1 MIRELKVLFLLLLC
15 FQAVAAEDSQGV
27 PAAADSG
34 LDQAKASLR
43 EINAEFENNL
53 KGYLSLN
60 ISDADYRQPPYKK
73 MKKGDFFFGKGD
85 YATSAGIFYS
95 VTVSVSDSD
104 AVKYEALYKLGE
116 SLFMQKNYVS
126 ATRYYEML
134 LSSYGNGSLKVKALK
149 RLIFMSYSLGE
160 YAAAEKYYDQFAK
173 GGNDIYADQELL
185 YYFAKSLFFGGKSDE
200 AVKLFSSVKKE
211 SEFYPQSRY
220 FLGVMALRDKK
231 LEDAR
236 AFYEEILAL
245 PEDAAGYRNFKNIRE
260 LAGLAIARIAFELDD
275 QETASGY
282 YLPTAF
288 DSRSFPQA
296 YYELSW
302 TFIKRDQFE
311 NAVDTLRLVKNLAP
325 NSRVATQAE
334 VLEGT
339 LLVKMGRYGEALVLF
354 NSIVSKYTKYQDELF
369 SIDGKAFL
377 ASGRTGKVSDFLLP
391 YSPAVRSILEDSKK
405 FSETVALNDTIIGLE
420 EELKRIEDLEKKIMT
435 MAGNKNAAAIF
446 PPLKE
451 AARGV
456 MTLRNKVA
464 VVKNSLVMKRNGFA
478 GHGLTEEQ
486 RGEFEK
492 LDSEKRQL
500 LEIENT
506 VSVAPE
512 RIRERAEEYGDKVVK
527 LDEKMHLVSMELERL
542 SERLDLLIASY
553 SEEKSAEKENENDK
567 EILDRIGQER
577 EKFNALSA
585 ESDAC
590 QAEIDD
596 EKNGLVLGGTLIEAE
611 NEIRGSFNGIVARQQ
626 GIIGSSSDK
635 REAPE
640 VADLIEEADR
650 IDAKLADF
658 YDRLNDS
665 MKGIVADLKVSYEQ
679 ERSNVD
685 AYKSELLRAKR
696 EVEEM
701 AVLAIY
707 SNMNTAR
714 NIFADLVLQGDLG
727 LIDVAWEKKEE
738 STSEIMRLKTKKA
751 TEIQQLQFNLD
762 GEQ

>member
-15 FQAVAAEDSQGV
+15 FPAVAAADSQEV
-27 PAAADSG
+27 PAVAGSG
-34 LDQAKASLR
+34 LDQARSSLR

-53 KGYLSLN
+53 KRYLSLN
-60 ISDADYRQPPYKK
+60 ISDADYKLSPSEK

-85 YATSAGIFYS
+85 YSTSAGIFYS

-134 LSSYGNGSLKVKALK
+134 LTSHGNAGLKAKALK

-160 YAAAEKYYDQFAK
+160 YAAAEKYYDQFVQ

-185 YYFAKSLFFGGKSDE
+185 YYFAKSLFFAGKTDE
-200 AVKLFSSVKKE
+200 AVKLFSSVNKE
-211 SEFYPQSRY
+211 SVYYPQARY

-231 LEDAR
+231 LEDSR
-236 AFYEEILAL
+236 VFYEEILSL
-245 PEDAAGYRNFKNIRE
+245 PEDGGYHNFKNIRE
-260 LAGLAIARIAFELDD
+260 LAGLAVARIAFDLDD
-275 QETASGY
+275 QETASTY

-311 NAVDTLRLVKNLAP
+311 NAVDTLRLVKNVAP

-334 VLEGT
+334 ILEGT
-339 LLVKMGRYGEALVLF
+339 LLVKMGRFGEALVLF
-354 NSIVSKYTKYQDELF
+354 NSIVSKYSKYQDELF

-377 ASGRTGKVSDFLLP
+377 ASGRAGKVSDFLLP
-391 YSPAVRSILEDSKK
+391 YSPAVRSVLEDSKK

-420 EELKRIEDLEKKIMT
+420 EELKRIEDLEKKIVT
-435 MAGNKNAAAIF
+435 MAGNKNSAAIF

-451 AARGV
+451 AVRGV

-464 VVKNSLVMKRNGFA
+464 VVKNSLVMARNGFA
-478 GHGLTEEQ
+478 GTGLSEEQ

-492 LDSEKRQL
+492 LDSEKRRL
-500 LEIENT
+500 LEIDNT
-506 VSVAPE
+506 ASVAHE

-527 LDEKMHLVSMELERL
+527 LDERMHLVSMQLNSLAEN
-542 SERLDLLIASY
+542 LDLLIASY
-553 SEEKSAEKENENDK
+553 SEEKSDGKEKENDK

-577 EKFNALSA
+577 ERFNALSA

-596 EKNGLVLGGTLIEAE
+596 EKNGLVLGGTLVEAE
-611 NEIRGSFNGIVARQQ
+611 NEIRDSFNGIVARQQ
-626 GIIGSSSDK
+626 GIIGTSSDR

-665 MKGIVADLKVSYEQ
+665 MKGIVSDLKVSYEQ
-679 ERSNVD
+679 EKSNVES
-685 AYKSELLRAKR
+685 YKSELLRAKR

>member
-15 FQAVAAEDSQGV
+15 FPAVAAADSQEV
-27 PAAADSG
+27 PAVAGSG
-34 LDQAKASLR
+34 LDQARSSLR

-53 KGYLSLN
+53 KRYLSLN
-60 ISDADYRQPPYKK
+60 ISDADYKLSPSEK

-85 YATSAGIFYS
+85 YSTSAGIFYS

-134 LSSYGNGSLKVKALK
+134 LTSHGNAGLKAKALK

-160 YAAAEKYYDQFAK
+160 YAAAEKYYDQFVQ

-185 YYFAKSLFFGGKSDE
+185 YYFAKSLFFAGKTDE
-200 AVKLFSSVKKE
+200 AVKLFSSVNKE
-211 SEFYPQSRY
+211 SAYYPQARY

-231 LEDAR
+231 LEDSR
-236 AFYEEILAL
+236 VFYEEILSL
-245 PEDAAGYRNFKNIRE
+245 PEDGGYHNFKNIRE
-260 LAGLAIARIAFELDD
+260 LAGLAVARIAFDLDD
-275 QETASGY
+275 QETASTY

-311 NAVDTLRLVKNLAP
+311 NAVDTLRLVKNVAP

-334 VLEGT
+334 ILEGT
-339 LLVKMGRYGEALVLF
+339 LLVKMGRFGEALVLF
-354 NSIVSKYTKYQDELF
+354 NSIVSKYSKYQDELF

-377 ASGRTGKVSDFLLP
+377 ASGRAGKVSDFLLP
-391 YSPAVRSILEDSKK
+391 YSPAVRSVLEDSKK

-420 EELKRIEDLEKKIMT
+420 EELKRIEDLEKKIVT
-435 MAGNKNAAAIF
+435 MAGNKNSAAIF

-451 AARGV
+451 AVRGV

-464 VVKNSLVMKRNGFA
+464 VVKNSLVMARNGFA
-478 GHGLTEEQ
+478 GTGLSEEQ

-492 LDSEKRQL
+492 LDSEKRRL
-500 LEIENT
+500 LEIDNT
-506 VSVAPE
+506 ASVAHE

-527 LDEKMHLVSMELERL
+527 LDERMHLVSMQLNSLAEN
-542 SERLDLLIASY
+542 LDLLIASY
-553 SEEKSAEKENENDK
+553 SEEKSDVKEKENDK

-577 EKFNALSA
+577 ERFNALSA

-596 EKNGLVLGGTLIEAE
+596 EKNGLVLGGTLVEAE
-611 NEIRGSFNGIVARQQ
+611 NEIRDSFNGIVARQQ
-626 GIIGSSSDK
+626 GIIGTSSDR

-665 MKGIVADLKVSYEQ
+665 MKGIVSDLKVSYEQ
-679 ERSNVD
+679 EKSNVES
-685 AYKSELLRAKR
+685 YKSELLRAKR

>member
-1 MIRELKVLFLLLLC
+1 MIRELKVLFLLFLC
-15 FQAVAAEDSQGV
+15 FPAVLAAESEEV
-27 PAAADSG
+27 PAVADSG
-34 LDQAKASLR
+34 LDQAQASLK
-43 EINAEFENNL
+43 EIDAEFENNL
-53 KGYLSLN
+53 KRYLSLN
-60 ISDADYRQPPYKK
+60 ISDADYRLSPSKK

-95 VTVSVSDSD
+95 VTVSVPDSD
-104 AVKYEALYKLGE
+104 ALKYEALYKLGE
-116 SLFMQKNYVS
+116 SLFMQKNYIS
-126 ATRYYEML
+126 ATRYYETL
-134 LSSYGNGSLKVKALK
+134 LASYGNADLKAKTLK

-160 YAAAEKYYDQFAK
+160 YAAAEKYYDQFVQ
-173 GGNDIYADQELL
+173 GGNNIYADQELL
-185 YYFAKSLFFGGKSDE
+185 YYFAKLLFFAGKTEE
-200 AVKLFSSVKKE
+200 AVKLFSSVNKE

-220 FLGVMALRDKK
+220 FLGVTALRDKK
-231 LEDAR
+231 LEEAR
-236 AFYEEILAL
+236 TFYEEILSL
-245 PEDAAGYRNFKNIRE
+245 PEGAGYHDFRNIRE
-260 LAGLAIARIAFELDD
+260 LAGLAVARIAFELDD
-275 QETASGY
+275 QETASNY

-311 NAVDTLRLVKNLAP
+311 NAVDTLRIVKNVAP
-325 NSRVATQAE
+325 YSRIASQAE
-334 VLEGT
+334 ILEGT
-339 LLVKMGRYGEALVLF
+339 LLVKMGRFGEALVLF

-377 ASGRTGKVSDFLLP
+377 ASGRSGKVSDFLLP
-391 YSPAVRSILEDSKK
+391 YSPAVRSILQDSKK
-405 FSETVALNDTIIGLE
+405 FSETVALNDTIIELE
-420 EELKRIEDLEKKIMT
+420 EELKRIEDLEKKIVT
-435 MAGNKNAAAIF
+435 MAGNKNSAALF
-446 PPLKE
+446 PPLKV
-451 AARGV
+451 AAKGV
-456 MTLRNKVA
+456 MTLRNKIA
-464 VVKNSLVMKRNGFA
+464 VVKNSLVMARNGFA
-478 GHGLTEEQ
+478 GTGLTEEQ

-492 LDSEKRQL
+492 LDSEKRKL
-500 LEIENT
+500 LEIDNT
-506 VSVAPE
+506 VSVAHE

-527 LDEKMHLVSMELERL
+527 LDERMHLVSMQLESL
-542 SERLDLLIASY
+542 AERLDLLIASY
-553 SEEKSAEKENENDK
+553 SEERNSEKENDNDK
-567 EILDRIGQER
+567 ELLDQIGQER

-590 QAEIDD
+590 QSEIDD

-611 NEIRGSFNGIVARQQ
+611 NEIRDSFNGIVARQQ
-626 GIIGSSSDK
+626 SIIGSSSDR

-640 VADLIEEADR
+640 VEALIEEADR
-650 IDAKLADF
+650 LDAKLADF
-658 YDRLNDS
+658 YNRLNDS
-665 MKGIVADLKVSYEQ
+665 MKGIIAELGTSYEQ
-679 ERSNVD
+679 EKSNVE

>member
-15 FQAVAAEDSQGV
+15 FQAVSAADSQEV
-27 PAAADSG
+27 PAVADSG
-34 LDQAKASLR
+34 LDQAQASLK
-43 EINAEFENNL
+43 EIDAEFENNL
-53 KGYLSLN
+53 KRYLSLN
-60 ISDADYRQPPYKK
+60 ISDADYRMSPSKK
-73 MKKGDFFFGKGD
+73 MKKGDFFFKKGD

-95 VTVSVSDSD
+95 VTVSVPDSD

-126 ATRYYEML
+126 ASRYYEML
-134 LSSYGNGSLKVKALK
+134 LASYGNADLKAKALK
-149 RLIFMSYSLGE
+149 RLIFMSYSLGD
-160 YAAAEKYYDQFAK
+160 YAAAEKYYDQFAQ
-173 GGNDIYADQELL
+173 GGNDIYGDPELL
-185 YYFAKSLFFGGKSDE
+185 YYFAKSLFFGGKTDE

-211 SEFYPQSRY
+211 SEFYPQARY
-220 FLGVMALRDKK
+220 FLGVIALRDKK
-231 LEDAR
+231 LEEAR
-236 AFYEEILAL
+236 ALYEEVLAL
-245 PEDAAGYRNFKNIRE
+245 PEDGVYHNFKNIRE
-260 LAGLAIARIAFELDD
+260 LSALAVARIAFELDD
-275 QETASGY
+275 QETASDH

-311 NAVDTLRLVKNLAP
+311 NAIDTLRLVKNRAP
-325 NSRVATQAE
+325 YSKVATQAE
-334 VLEGT
+334 ILEGT

-354 NSIVSKYTKYQDELF
+354 NSIVSRYSKYQDELF

-377 ASGRTGKVSDFLLP
+377 ASGREGKVSDFLLP
-391 YSPAVRSILEDSKK
+391 YSPAVRSVLEDSKK
-405 FSETVALNDTIIGLE
+405 FSETVALNDTIIRLE
-420 EELKRIEDLEKKIMT
+420 EELKRIEDLEKKIVT
-435 MAGNKNAAAIF
+435 MAGNKNSAALF

-451 AARGV
+451 AAKGV
-456 MTLRNKVA
+456 MTLRNKIA
-464 VVKNSLVMKRNGFA
+464 VVKNSLVMARNGFA
-478 GHGLTEEQ
+478 GSGLTEEQ
-486 RGEFEK
+486 RGEFEN
-492 LDSEKRQL
+492 LDSEKRRL
-500 LEIENT
+500 LEIDNT
-506 VSVAPE
+506 VSVAHE

-527 LDEKMHLVSMELERL
+527 LDEKMHRVSMQLDAL
-542 SERLDLLIASY
+542 AERLDLLIASY
-553 SEEKSAEKENENDK
+553 SEEKNAEKENDNDK
-567 EILDRIGQER
+567 ELLEKIGQER

-611 NEIRGSFNGIVARQQ
+611 NEIRDSFNGIVARQQ
-626 GIIGSSSDK
+626 GIIGSSSDR

-640 VADLIEEADR
+640 VAALIEEADR
-650 IDAKLADF
+650 LDAKLADF
-658 YDRLNDS
+658 YARLNEA
-665 MKGIVADLKVSYEQ
+665 MKGIIADLRTSYEQ

-685 AYKSELLRAKR
+685 SYKSELLRAKR

>member
-15 FQAVAAEDSQGV
+15 FPAVAAADSQEV
-27 PAAADSG
+27 PAVAGSG
-34 LDQAKASLR
+34 LDQARSSLR

-53 KGYLSLN
+53 KRYLSLN
-60 ISDADYRQPPYKK
+60 ISDADYKLSPSEK

-85 YATSAGIFYS
+85 YSTSAGIFYS

-134 LSSYGNGSLKVKALK
+134 LTSHGNAGLKAKALK

-160 YAAAEKYYDQFAK
+160 YAAAEKYYDQFVQ

-185 YYFAKSLFFGGKSDE
+185 YYFAKSLFFAGKTDE
-200 AVKLFSSVKKE
+200 AVKLFSSVNKE
-211 SEFYPQSRY
+211 SVYYPQARY

-231 LEDAR
+231 LEDSR
-236 AFYEEILAL
+236 VFYEEILSL
-245 PEDAAGYRNFKNIRE
+245 PEDGGYHNFKNIRE
-260 LAGLAIARIAFELDD
+260 LAGLAVARIAFDLDD
-275 QETASGY
+275 QETASTY

-311 NAVDTLRLVKNLAP
+311 NAVDTLRLVKNVAP

-334 VLEGT
+334 ILEGT
-339 LLVKMGRYGEALVLF
+339 LLVKMGRFGEALVLF
-354 NSIVSKYTKYQDELF
+354 NSIVSKYSKYQDELF

-377 ASGRTGKVSDFLLP
+377 ASGKAGKVSDFLLP
-391 YSPAVRSILEDSKK
+391 YSPAVRSVLEDSKK

-420 EELKRIEDLEKKIMT
+420 EELKRIEDLEKKIVT
-435 MAGNKNAAAIF
+435 MAGNKNSAAIF

-451 AARGV
+451 AVRGV

-464 VVKNSLVMKRNGFA
+464 VVKNSLVMARNGFA
-478 GHGLTEEQ
+478 GTGLSEEQ

-492 LDSEKRQL
+492 LDSEKRRL
-500 LEIENT
+500 LEIDNT
-506 VSVAPE
+506 ASVAHE

-527 LDEKMHLVSMELERL
+527 LDERMHLVSMQLNSLAEN
-542 SERLDLLIASY
+542 LDLLIASY
-553 SEEKSAEKENENDK
+553 SEEKSDGKEKENDK

-577 EKFNALSA
+577 ERFNALSA

-596 EKNGLVLGGTLIEAE
+596 EKNGLVLGGTLVEAE
-611 NEIRGSFNGIVARQQ
+611 NEIRDSFNGIVARQQ
-626 GIIGSSSDK
+626 GIIGTSSDR

-665 MKGIVADLKVSYEQ
+665 MKGIVSDLKVSYEQ
-679 ERSNVD
+679 EKSNVES
-685 AYKSELLRAKR
+685 YKSELLRAKR

>member
-1 MIRELKVLFLLLLC
+1 MIRELKVLFLLFLC
-15 FQAVAAEDSQGV
+15 FPAVLAAESEEV
-27 PAAADSG
+27 PAVADSG
-34 LDQAKASLR
+34 LDQAQASLK
-43 EINAEFENNL
+43 EIDAEFENNL
-53 KGYLSLN
+53 KRYLSLN
-60 ISDADYRQPPYKK
+60 ISDADYRLSPSKK

-95 VTVSVSDSD
+95 VTVSVPDSD
-104 AVKYEALYKLGE
+104 ALKYEALYKLGE
-116 SLFMQKNYVS
+116 SLFMQKNYIS
-126 ATRYYEML
+126 ATRYYETL
-134 LSSYGNGSLKVKALK
+134 LASYGNAYLKAKTLK

-160 YAAAEKYYDQFAK
+160 YAAAEKYYDQFVQ
-173 GGNDIYADQELL
+173 GGNNIYADQELL
-185 YYFAKSLFFGGKSDE
+185 YYFAKLLFFAGKTEE
-200 AVKLFSSVKKE
+200 AVKLFSSVNKE

-220 FLGVMALRDKK
+220 FLGVTALRDKK
-231 LEDAR
+231 LEEAR
-236 AFYEEILAL
+236 TFYEEILSL
-245 PEDAAGYRNFKNIRE
+245 PEGAGYHDFRNIRE
-260 LAGLAIARIAFELDD
+260 LAGLAVARIAFELDD
-275 QETASGY
+275 QETASNY

-311 NAVDTLRLVKNLAP
+311 NAVDTLRIVKNVAP
-325 NSRVATQAE
+325 YSRIASQAE
-334 VLEGT
+334 ILEGT
-339 LLVKMGRYGEALVLF
+339 LLVKMGRFGEALVLF

-377 ASGRTGKVSDFLLP
+377 ASGRSGKVSDFLLP
-391 YSPAVRSILEDSKK
+391 YSPAVRSILQDSKK
-405 FSETVALNDTIIGLE
+405 FSETVALNDTIIELE
-420 EELKRIEDLEKKIMT
+420 EELKRIEDLEKKIVT
-435 MAGNKNAAAIF
+435 MAGNKNSAALF
-446 PPLKE
+446 PPLKV
-451 AARGV
+451 AAKGV
-456 MTLRNKVA
+456 MTLRNKIA
-464 VVKNSLVMKRNGFA
+464 VVKNSLVMARNGFA
-478 GHGLTEEQ
+478 GTGLTEEQ

-492 LDSEKRQL
+492 LDSEKRKL
-500 LEIENT
+500 LEIDNT
-506 VSVAPE
+506 VSVAHE

-527 LDEKMHLVSMELERL
+527 LDERMHLVSMQLESL
-542 SERLDLLIASY
+542 AERLDLLIASY
-553 SEEKSAEKENENDK
+553 SEERNSEKENDNDK
-567 EILDRIGQER
+567 ELLDQIGQER

-590 QAEIDD
+590 QSEIDD

-611 NEIRGSFNGIVARQQ
+611 NEIRDSFNGIVARQQ
-626 GIIGSSSDK
+626 SIIGSSSDR

-640 VADLIEEADR
+640 VEALIEEADR
-650 IDAKLADF
+650 LDAKLADF
-658 YDRLNDS
+658 YNRLNDS
-665 MKGIVADLKVSYEQ
+665 MKGIIAELGTSYEQ
-679 ERSNVD
+679 EKSNVE

>member
-1 MIRELKVLFLLLLC
+1 MIRELKVLFLLFLC
-15 FQAVAAEDSQGV
+15 FPAVLAAESEEV
-27 PAAADSG
+27 PAVADSG
-34 LDQAKASLR
+34 LDQAQASLK
-43 EINAEFENNL
+43 EIDAEFENNL
-53 KGYLSLN
+53 KRYLSLN
-60 ISDADYRQPPYKK
+60 ISDADYRLSPSKK

-95 VTVSVSDSD
+95 VTVSVPDSD
-104 AVKYEALYKLGE
+104 ALKYEALYKLGE
-116 SLFMQKNYVS
+116 SLFMQKNYIS
-126 ATRYYEML
+126 ATRYYETL
-134 LSSYGNGSLKVKALK
+134 LASYGNADLKAKALK

-160 YAAAEKYYDQFAK
+160 YAAAEKYYDQFVQ
-173 GGNDIYADQELL
+173 GGNNIYADQELL
-185 YYFAKSLFFGGKSDE
+185 YYFAKSLFFAGKTEE
-200 AVKLFSSVKKE
+200 AVKLFSSVNKE

-220 FLGVMALRDKK
+220 FLGVTALRDKK
-231 LEDAR
+231 LEEAR
-236 AFYEEILAL
+236 TFYEEILSL
-245 PEDAAGYRNFKNIRE
+245 PEGAGYHDFRNIRE
-260 LAGLAIARIAFELDD
+260 LAGLAVARIAFELDD
-275 QETASGY
+275 QETASNY

-311 NAVDTLRLVKNLAP
+311 NAVDTLRIVKNVAP
-325 NSRVATQAE
+325 YSRIASQAE
-334 VLEGT
+334 ILEGT
-339 LLVKMGRYGEALVLF
+339 LLVKMGRFGEALVLF

-377 ASGRTGKVSDFLLP
+377 ASGRSGKVSDFLLP
-391 YSPAVRSILEDSKK
+391 YSPAVRSILQDSKK
-405 FSETVALNDTIIGLE
+405 FSETVALNDTIIELE
-420 EELKRIEDLEKKIMT
+420 EELKRIEDLEKKIVT
-435 MAGNKNAAAIF
+435 MAGNKNSAALF
-446 PPLKE
+446 PPLKV
-451 AARGV
+451 AAKGV
-456 MTLRNKVA
+456 MTLRNKIA
-464 VVKNSLVMKRNGFA
+464 VVKNSLVMARNGFA
-478 GHGLTEEQ
+478 GTGLTEEQ

-492 LDSEKRQL
+492 LDSEKRKL
-500 LEIENT
+500 LEIDNT
-506 VSVAPE
+506 VSVAHE

-527 LDEKMHLVSMELERL
+527 LDERMHLVSMQLESL
-542 SERLDLLIASY
+542 AERLDLLIASY
-553 SEEKSAEKENENDK
+553 SEERNSEKENDNDK
-567 EILDRIGQER
+567 ELLDQIGQER

-590 QAEIDD
+590 QSEIDD

-611 NEIRGSFNGIVARQQ
+611 NEIMDSFNGIVARQQ
-626 GIIGSSSDK
+626 SIIGSSSDR

-640 VADLIEEADR
+640 VEALIEEADR
-650 IDAKLADF
+650 LDAKLADF
-658 YDRLNDS
+658 YNRLNDS
-665 MKGIVADLKVSYEQ
+665 MKGIIAELGTSYEQ
-679 ERSNVD
+679 EKSNVE

>member
-1 MIRELKVLFLLLLC
+1 MIRELKVLFLLFLC
-15 FQAVAAEDSQGV
+15 FPAAVAAADSQEAPV
-27 PAAADSG
+27 AADSG
-34 LDQAKASLR
+34 LDRAQTSLR

-53 KGYLSLN
+53 KRYLSLN
-60 ISDADYRQPPYKK
+60 ISDADYKLPPSEK

-85 YATSAGIFYS
+85 YSTSAGIFYS

-126 ATRYYEML
+126 ASRYYEML
-134 LSSYGNGSLKVKALK
+134 LTSSGNADLKAKALK
-149 RLIFMSYSLGE
+149 RLIFISYSLGE
-160 YAAAEKYYDQFAK
+160 YAAAEKYCDQFTK

-185 YYFAKSLFFGGKSDE
+185 YYFAKTLFFSGKTEE
-200 AVKLFSSVKKE
+200 AVKLFSSVAKE
-211 SEFYPQSRY
+211 SAYYPQARY

-236 AFYEEILAL
+236 AFYEEILTL
-245 PEDAAGYRNFKNIRE
+245 PEDAGYHNFGNIRE
-260 LAGLAIARIAFELDD
+260 LAGLAVARIAFELEDID
-275 QETASGY
+275 TASAHY
-282 YLPTAF
+282 SPVSF

-302 TFIKRDQFE
+302 TFIKRDRFE
-311 NAVDTLRLVKNLAP
+311 DAVDTLRLVKNLAP
-325 NSRVATQAE
+325 YSRVASQAE
-334 VLEGT
+334 ILEGT
-339 LLVKMGRYGEALVLF
+339 LLVKMGRFGEALVLF
-354 NSIVSKYTKYQDELF
+354 NSIVSKYSKYQDELF

-377 ASGRTGKVSDFLLP
+377 ASGRAGKVSDFLLP
-391 YSPAVRSILEDSKK
+391 YSPAVRSVLEDSKK
-405 FSETVALNDTIIGLE
+405 FSETVALNDTIINLE
-420 EELKRIEDLEKKIMT
+420 EELKRIEDLEKKIVT
-435 MAGNKNAAAIF
+435 MAGNKNSAALF

-464 VVKNSLVMKRNGFA
+464 VVKNSLVMARNGFA
-478 GHGLTEEQ
+478 GTGLTDDQ

-492 LDSEKRQL
+492 LDSEKRRL

-506 VSVAPE
+506 VSVAHE

-527 LDEKMHLVSMELERL
+527 LDEKMHLVSMQLDKL
-542 SERLDLLIASY
+542 SENLDLLIASY
-553 SEEKSAEKENENDK
+553 SEEKNTEKENDNDK
-567 EILDRIGQER
+567 ELLERIGQER

-611 NEIRGSFNGIVARQQ
+611 NELRNSFNRIVARQQ
-626 GIIGSSSDK
+626 EIIGNSSDR
-635 REAPE
+635 REAVE
-640 VADLIEEADR
+640 VAAVIEEADR

-665 MKGIVADLKVSYEQ
+665 MKGIVEDLRTSYEQ
-679 ERSNVD
+679 ERNNVD
-685 AYKSELLRAKR
+685 SYKSELLRAKR

-727 LIDVAWEKKEE
+727 LIDVAWEKKEDA
-738 STSEIMRLKTKKA
+738 SSEIMRLKTKKA

>member
-15 FQAVAAEDSQGV
+15 FPAVAAADSQEV
-27 PAAADSG
+27 PAVAGSG
-34 LDQAKASLR
+34 LDQARSSLR

-53 KGYLSLN
+53 KRYLSLN
-60 ISDADYRQPPYKK
+60 ISDADYKLSPSEK

-85 YATSAGIFYS
+85 YSTSAGIFYS

-134 LSSYGNGSLKVKALK
+134 LTSHGNAGLKAKALK

-160 YAAAEKYYDQFAK
+160 YAAAEKYYDQFVQ

-185 YYFAKSLFFGGKSDE
+185 YYFAKSLFFAGKTDE
-200 AVKLFSSVKKE
+200 AVKLFSSVNKE
-211 SEFYPQSRY
+211 SAYYPQARY

-231 LEDAR
+231 LEDSR
-236 AFYEEILAL
+236 VFYEEILSL
-245 PEDAAGYRNFKNIRE
+245 PEDGGYHNFKNIRE
-260 LAGLAIARIAFELDD
+260 LAGLAVARIAFDLDD
-275 QETASGY
+275 QETASTY

-311 NAVDTLRLVKNLAP
+311 NAVDTLRLVKNVAP

-334 VLEGT
+334 ILEGT
-339 LLVKMGRYGEALVLF
+339 LLVKMGRFGEALVLF
-354 NSIVSKYTKYQDELF
+354 NSIVSKYSKYQDELF

-377 ASGRTGKVSDFLLP
+377 ASGRAGKVSDFLLP
-391 YSPAVRSILEDSKK
+391 YSPAVRSVLEDSKK

-420 EELKRIEDLEKKIMT
+420 EELKRIEDLEKKIVT
-435 MAGNKNAAAIF
+435 MAGNKNSAAIF

-451 AARGV
+451 AVRGV

-464 VVKNSLVMKRNGFA
+464 VVKNSLVMARNGFA
-478 GHGLTEEQ
+478 GTGLSEEQ

-492 LDSEKRQL
+492 LDSEKRRL
-500 LEIENT
+500 LEIDNT
-506 VSVAPE
+506 ASVAHE

-527 LDEKMHLVSMELERL
+527 LDERMHLVSMQLNSLAEN
-542 SERLDLLIASY
+542 LDLLIASY
-553 SEEKSAEKENENDK
+553 SEEKSDGKEKENDK

-577 EKFNALSA
+577 ERFNALSA

-596 EKNGLVLGGTLIEAE
+596 EKNGLVLGGTLVEAE
-611 NEIRGSFNGIVARQQ
+611 NEIRDSFNGIVARQQ
-626 GIIGSSSDK
+626 GIIGTSSDR

-665 MKGIVADLKVSYEQ
+665 MKGIVSDLKVSYEQ
-679 ERSNVD
+679 EKSNVES
-685 AYKSELLRAKR
+685 YKSELLRAKR

>member
-1 MIRELKVLFLLLLC
+1 MIRELKVLFLLFLC
-15 FQAVAAEDSQGV
+15 FPAVLAAESEEV
-27 PAAADSG
+27 PAVADSG
-34 LDQAKASLR
+34 LDQAQASLK
-43 EINAEFENNL
+43 EIDAEFENNL
-53 KGYLSLN
+53 KRYLSLN
-60 ISDADYRQPPYKK
+60 ISDADYRLSPSKK

-95 VTVSVSDSD
+95 VTVSVPDSD
-104 AVKYEALYKLGE
+104 ALKYEALYKLGE
-116 SLFMQKNYVS
+116 SLFMQKNYIS
-126 ATRYYEML
+126 ATRYYETL
-134 LSSYGNGSLKVKALK
+134 LASYGNADLKAKALK

-160 YAAAEKYYDQFAK
+160 YAAAEKYYDQFVQ
-173 GGNDIYADQELL
+173 GGNNIYADQELL
-185 YYFAKSLFFGGKSDE
+185 YYFAKLLFFAGKTEE
-200 AVKLFSSVKKE
+200 AVKLFSSVNKE

-220 FLGVMALRDKK
+220 FLGVTALRDKK
-231 LEDAR
+231 LEEAR
-236 AFYEEILAL
+236 TFYEEILSL
-245 PEDAAGYRNFKNIRE
+245 PEGAGYHDFRNIRE
-260 LAGLAIARIAFELDD
+260 LAGLAVARIAFELDD
-275 QETASGY
+275 QETASNY

-311 NAVDTLRLVKNLAP
+311 NAVDTLRIVKNVAP
-325 NSRVATQAE
+325 YSRIASQAE
-334 VLEGT
+334 ILEGT
-339 LLVKMGRYGEALVLF
+339 LLVKMGRFGEALVLF

-377 ASGRTGKVSDFLLP
+377 ASGRSGKVSDFLLP
-391 YSPAVRSILEDSKK
+391 YSPAVRSILQDSKK
-405 FSETVALNDTIIGLE
+405 FSETVALNDTIIELE
-420 EELKRIEDLEKKIMT
+420 EELKRIEDLEKKIVT
-435 MAGNKNAAAIF
+435 MAGNKNSAALF
-446 PPLKE
+446 PPLKV
-451 AARGV
+451 AAKGV
-456 MTLRNKVA
+456 MTLRNKIA
-464 VVKNSLVMKRNGFA
+464 VVKNSLVMARNGFA
-478 GHGLTEEQ
+478 GTGLTEEQ

-492 LDSEKRQL
+492 LDSEKRKL
-500 LEIENT
+500 LEIDNT
-506 VSVAPE
+506 VSVAHE

-527 LDEKMHLVSMELERL
+527 LDERMHLVSMQLESL
-542 SERLDLLIASY
+542 AERLDLLIASY
-553 SEEKSAEKENENDK
+553 SEERNSEKENDNDK
-567 EILDRIGQER
+567 ELLDQIGQER

-590 QAEIDD
+590 QSEIDD

-611 NEIRGSFNGIVARQQ
+611 NEIRDSFNGIVARQQ
-626 GIIGSSSDK
+626 SIIGSSSDR

-640 VADLIEEADR
+640 VEALIEEADR
-650 IDAKLADF
+650 LDAKLADF
-658 YDRLNDS
+658 YNRLNDS
-665 MKGIVADLKVSYEQ
+665 MKGIIAELGTSYEQ
-679 ERSNVD
+679 EKSNVE

>member
-15 FQAVAAEDSQGV
+15 FPAVAAADSQEV
-27 PAAADSG
+27 PAVAGSG
-34 LDQAKASLR
+34 LDQARSSLR

-53 KGYLSLN
+53 KRYLSLN
-60 ISDADYRQPPYKK
+60 ISDADYKLSPSEK

-85 YATSAGIFYS
+85 YSTSAGIFYS

-134 LSSYGNGSLKVKALK
+134 LTSHGNAGLKAKALK

-160 YAAAEKYYDQFAK
+160 YAAAEKYYDQFVQ

-185 YYFAKSLFFGGKSDE
+185 YYFAKSLFFAGKTDE
-200 AVKLFSSVKKE
+200 AVKLFSSVNKE
-211 SEFYPQSRY
+211 SVYYPQARY

-231 LEDAR
+231 LEDSR
-236 AFYEEILAL
+236 VFYEEILSL
-245 PEDAAGYRNFKNIRE
+245 PEDGGYHNFKNIRE
-260 LAGLAIARIAFELDD
+260 LAGLAVARIAFDLDD
-275 QETASGY
+275 QETASTY

-311 NAVDTLRLVKNLAP
+311 NAVDTLRLVKNVAP

-334 VLEGT
+334 ILEGT
-339 LLVKMGRYGEALVLF
+339 LLVKMGRFGEALVLF
-354 NSIVSKYTKYQDELF
+354 NSIVSKYSKYQDELF

-377 ASGRTGKVSDFLLP
+377 ASGRAGKVSDFLLP
-391 YSPAVRSILEDSKK
+391 YSPAVRSVLEDSKK

-420 EELKRIEDLEKKIMT
+420 EELKRIEDLEKKIVT
-435 MAGNKNAAAIF
+435 MAGNKNSAAIF

-451 AARGV
+451 AVRGV

-464 VVKNSLVMKRNGFA
+464 VVKNSLVMARNGFA
-478 GHGLTEEQ
+478 GTGLSEEQ

-492 LDSEKRQL
+492 LDSEKRRL
-500 LEIENT
+500 LEIDNT
-506 VSVAPE
+506 ASVAHE

-527 LDEKMHLVSMELERL
+527 LDERMHLVSMQLNSLAEN
-542 SERLDLLIASY
+542 LDLLIASY
-553 SEEKSAEKENENDK
+553 SEEKSDGKEKENDK

-577 EKFNALSA
+577 ERFNALSA

-596 EKNGLVLGGTLIEAE
+596 EKNGLVLGGTLVEAE
-611 NEIRGSFNGIVARQQ
+611 NEIRDSFNGIVARQQ
-626 GIIGSSSDK
+626 GIIGTSSDR

-665 MKGIVADLKVSYEQ
+665 MKGIVSDLKVSYEQ
-679 ERSNVD
+679 EKSNVEF
-685 AYKSELLRAKR
+685 YKSELLRAKR

>member
-1 MIRELKVLFLLLLC
+1 MIRELKVLFLLFLC
-15 FQAVAAEDSQGV
+15 FPAVAAADSQEV

-34 LDQAKASLR
+34 LDQAQASLR

-60 ISDADYRQPPYKK
+60 ISDADYKLSPSEK
-73 MKKGDFFFGKGD
+73 MKRGDFFFGKGD

-95 VTVSVSDSD
+95 VTVSVADSD

-134 LSSYGNGSLKVKALK
+134 LASSGNTDLKAKALK

-160 YAAAEKYYDQFAK
+160 YAAAEKYCDQFTK
-173 GGNDIYADQELL
+173 GGNDISADPELL
-185 YYFAKSLFFGGKSDE
+185 YYFAKTLFFSGKTDE
-200 AVKLFSSVKKE
+200 AVKLFSSVTKE
-211 SEFYPQSRY
+211 SPFYPQARY

-231 LEDAR
+231 LEEAR
-236 AFYEEILAL
+236 ALYEEILAL
-245 PEDAAGYRNFKNIRE
+245 PEDGGYHNFGNIRE
-260 LAGLAIARIAFELDD
+260 LAGLAVARIAFELEDTD
-275 QETASGY
+275 TASAHY
-282 YLPTAF
+282 APVAF

-302 TFIKRDQFE
+302 TFIKRDRFE
-311 NAVDTLRLVKNLAP
+311 DAVDTLRLVKNLAP
-325 NSRVATQAE
+325 YSRIATQAE
-334 VLEGT
+334 ILEGT
-339 LLVKMGRYGEALVLF
+339 LLVKMGRFGEALVLF

-377 ASGRTGKVSDFLLP
+377 ASGRAGKVSDFLLP
-391 YSPAVRSILEDSKK
+391 YSPAVRSVLEDSKK
-405 FSETVALNDTIIGLE
+405 FSETVALNDTIIELE
-420 EELKRIEDLEKKIMT
+420 EELKRIEDLEKKIVT
-435 MAGNKNAAAIF
+435 MAGNKNSAALF

-456 MTLRNKVA
+456 MTLRNKIA
-464 VVKNSLVMKRNGFA
+464 VVKNSLVMARNGFA
-478 GHGLTEEQ
+478 GTGLTEDQ

-492 LDSEKRQL
+492 LDSEKRKL

-506 VSVAPE
+506 VEVAHE

-527 LDEKMHLVSMELERL
+527 LDERMHLVSMELEKV

-553 SEEKSAEKENENDK
+553 SEEKNAEKENDNDK
-567 EILDRIGQER
+567 EILERIGQER

-611 NEIRGSFNGIVARQQ
+611 NEIRDSFNGIVARQQ
-626 GIIGSSSDK
+626 GIIGNSSDR
-635 REAPE
+635 REAAE
-640 VADLIEEADR
+640 VAAVIEEADS

-658 YDRLNDS
+658 YDRLNDA
-665 MKGIVADLKVSYEQ
+665 MKGIIADLKLSYEQ
-679 ERSNVD
+679 ERSNID
-685 AYKSELLRAKR
+685 SYKSELLRAKR

-727 LIDVAWEKKEE
+727 LIDVAWEKKED